1 LATIGF
7 PVTGDVPK
15 PTFGFAEAAVP
26 ARGRVR
32 MRLGGSS
39 KCFARVVQPGKRF
52 GACISASALRKR
64 GLLK

>member
-1 LATIGF
+1 MVAGF

-15 PTFGFAEAAVP
+15 PTFGFAEGRTLP
-26 ARGRVR
+26 FKGRVR
-32 MRLGGSS
+32 LRLGGSG

-52 GACISASALRKR
+52 GTCIKASALRKR